1 MFRLHKEVRVN
12 ARIPSDHNG
21 LTSTVEILKEGNI
34 ENISVDVEIK
44 NANPNDIQLELV
56 APNGKSVTL
65 QEKSNVTNGAVAPTP
80 FQKSFEGGALSPL
93 QGLTSKGRWKLIAR
107 NHSNKNV
114 SVLNNWSLNVGCKP
128 GAHCPNEV
136 YTNNAKAETLVSNQF
151 CRFNGTVSAMKVLV
165 DIDHPNKKDL
175 VVKLSSPS
183 GKSVTLHD
191 KSGDGKYL
199 ATTYD
204 TNATKGFSGERTNG
218 TWKLSVQD
226 FDGNTKVGQLRKWK
240 LFMDYEPVDNLL
252 NIQGINGSAKSALNA
267 AGINSFSKL
276 ASSTPNKLKEIFENA
291 KVDAKGI
298 NIDQMRQYAKEALE
312 NYVP

>member
-1 MFRLHKEVRVN
+1 MFRLHKEVKVN
-12 ARIPSDHNG
+12 SRIPSDHNG
-21 LTSTVEILKEGNI
+21 LTSTLEVLKEG
-34 ENISVDVEIK
+34 SVEYLSVIVDIK
-44 NANPNDIQLELV
+44 NANPNDIQLELT

-65 QEKSNVTNGAVAPTP
+65 QTKEKTNANTSAAPFIRT
-80 FQKSFEGGALSPL
+80 FEGENLNTLAGVASR
-93 QGLTSKGRWKLIAR
+93 GRWKLKAK
-107 NHSNKNV
+107 NNSNKNV
-114 SVLNNWSLNVGCKP
+114 SVLNHWSLNVECKP
-128 GAHCPNEV
+128 GANNKNEV

-191 KSGDGKYL
+191 KAGDGKYIQ
-199 ATTYD
+199 TTYD
-204 TNATKGFSGERTNG
+204 TNATKPFSGERTNG

-226 FDGNTKVGQLRKWK
+226 FDGNTKVGKLRKWK

-252 NIQGINGSAKSALNA
+252 NIQGVNSNAKKALDA
-267 AGINSFSKL
+267 VGINSFSKL
-276 ASSTPNKLKEIFENA
+276 ASTTPNKLKEVFENA
-291 KVDAKGI
+291 KVDMKDM
-298 NIDQMRQYAKEALE
+298 NIDQMRQFAKDALE

>member
-1 MFRLHKEVRVN
+1 MFRLHKEVKVN
-12 ARIPSDHNG
+12 SRIPSDHNG
-21 LTSTVEILKEGNI
+21 LTSTVEVLKDGNI
-34 ENISVDVEIK
+34 ENISVSIDIK

-65 QEKSNVTNGAVAPTP
+65 QPKGNSTVAVVPAPFMKT
-80 FQKSFEGGALSPL
+80 FEGQNLSAFE
-93 QGLTSKGRWKLIAR
+93 GSTSKGRWKLVAK

-114 SVLNNWSLNVGCKP
+114 SVLNAWSLNVGCKP
-128 GAHCPNEV
+128 GANCANEV
-136 YTNNAKAETLVSNQF
+136 FTKNSNTETLVSNQF

-175 VVKLSSPS
+175 IVKLSSPS

-191 KSGDGKYL
+191 KAGDGKYMQ
-199 ATTYD
+199 TTYD
-204 TNATKGFSGERTNG
+204 TNSTRAFSGERTNG

-226 FDGNTKVGQLRKWK
+226 FDGNTKVGKLRKWK
-240 LFMDYEPVDNLL
+240 LFMDYDPVDNLL
-252 NIQGINGSAKSALNA
+252 NIKGVNSNAKKALDS

-276 ASSTPNKLKEIFENA
+276 ASATPNKLKEVFEKA
-291 KVDAKGI
+291 KVDMKDL
-298 NIDQMRQYAKEALE
+298 NIDQMRQFAKEALE